1 MRSLAPA
8 AIVVLA
14 IGISSDIFADPG
26 SVSGGGGTSTQPV
39 VSGLPNGVGTA
50 PGAASAATPNEN
62 NTDASDDTLYHGSTN
77 ETGNPMLRDEGPR
90 HFKTHPKEKIQEVDS
105 LKNLQSKSS
114 DTKFQG
120 SLLHS
125 SVTSIDDIAAKATQD
140 RDEASNVDSRFKAKQ
155 FTFAPQKNDEP
166 VKAKSDSGVSPTPS
180 PTPSPAAKNSSDQK
194 K

>member
-1 MRSLAPA
+1 MRSLTLA
-8 AIVVLA
+8 AIVALA

-39 VSGLPNGVGTA
+39 VSGLPNGVGTT
-50 PGAASAATPNEN
+50 PGAAPGATPNEN
-62 NTDASDDTLYHGSTN
+62 NTAASDDALYHGRTN
-77 ETGNPMLRDEGPR
+77 ENGNPMLRDEGPL

-114 DTKFQG
+114 DTKSQG

-125 SVTSIDDIAAKATQD
+125 SVTSIDDIGAKATQD
-140 RDEASNVDSRFKAKQ
+140 RDEANNVDSRFKAKQ

-166 VKAKSDSGVSPTPS
+166 VKAKSDSGPSPTPS

-194 K
+194 